1 MASTLERLSLEEL
14 KAMLKFR
21 WEVASGGGQH
31 PFTEDASAAIFEHS
45 EGMPR
50 EANILADNALLLAFY
65 KREKRIKADLIHQ
78 VSADRQQNLSRKEA
92 A

>member
-1 MASTLERLSLEEL
+1 
-14 KAMLKFR
+14 MLKFR

-31 PFTEDASAAIFEHS
+31 PFTEEATAAIFEHS

-65 KREKRIKADLIHQ
+65 KRQKRIKDDLIRQ
-78 VSADRQQNLSRKEA
+78 VAADRQHNLARKEA